1 MLLNK
6 QSLNIFNLGS
16 DEELSIKA
24 LAEWILRINNNNK
37 LKLKILNESDSKAQ
51 YYVAHLNNLNH
62 LN

>member
-24 LAEWILRINNNNK
+24 LAEWILRIKHNNK

-51 YYVAHLNNLNH
+51 YYVAHLK
-62 LN
+62 